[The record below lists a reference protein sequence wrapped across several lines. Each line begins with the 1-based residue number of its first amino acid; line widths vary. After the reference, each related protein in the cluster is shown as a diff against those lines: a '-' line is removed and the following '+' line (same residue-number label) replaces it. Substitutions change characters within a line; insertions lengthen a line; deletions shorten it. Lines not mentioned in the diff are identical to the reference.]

1 MAQREFFFYPSW
13 EETGFANV
21 THIIINIINYHGWER
36 TLLKRKG
43 GSDVPVLFF
52 PAFFFAFDGWVRE
65 REYKRTG
72 REGLGRLGK
81 GLTRI

>member
-21 THIIINIINYHGWER
+21 THIINIINYHGWER